1 MAYADGTVVIDT
13 EIDTDGIQAGS
24 KEVEARIRNLA
35 REVNNIGATAKA
47 ALNKQID
54 AFAKL
59 NNEYAAQEQ
68 KVESLRKKVAEYG
81 NQKIPTD
88 EYREIQAQIA
98 EATAK
103 QNRLTEAR
111 DRYLANGGKTSSNT
125 YKKQTYDLE
134 ELANTIK

>member
-13 EIDTDGIQAGS
+13 EINADGIQAGS
-24 KEVEARIRNLA
+24 KDIEASLRNLA
-35 REVNNIGATAKA
+35 KETNNIGATAKA
-47 ALNKQID
+47 ALNNQID

-88 EYREIQAQIA
+88 EYREIQTQI
-98 EATAK
+98 EQATAK
-103 QNRLTEAR
+103 LNRLKEAQE
-111 DRYLANGGKTSSNT
+111 RYIAGGG
-125 YKKQTYDLE
+125 
-134 ELANTIK
+134 